1 MAYDEKMADRVREII
16 AERTNSVVEKRMFG
30 GLCFMVED
38 KICVAVKSDKML
50 ARLAPDVYED
60 ALEKH
65 GVTMMAK
72 KSGPVMKGYIYIDYD
87 QLTTHK
93 QLAQWVNLA
102 LDFNPLAKSS
112 KK

>member
-1 MAYDEKMADRVREII
+1 MAYDEKMADRVRELI
-16 AERTNSVVEKRMFG
+16 AARTINVIEKRMFG
-30 GLCFMVED
+30 GLCFMVDD

-60 ALEKH
+60 ALEQP
-65 GVTMMAK
+65 GVTMMVK
-72 KSGPVMKGYIYIDYD
+72 KSGPIMKGYIYIDYD
-87 QLTTHK
+87 QLGTQK
-93 QLAQWVNLA
+93 QLAHWVNLA